1 MGAFF
6 TSRSGS
12 RRVDVPVRVLTADL
26 ELLLELFV
34 RLGVSTRSEG
44 CLELRDV
51 SVLLRTL
58 EELLDCCWR

>member
-1 MGAFF
+1 M
-6 TSRSGS
+6 
-12 RRVDVPVRVLTADL
+12 DVSVRVLTDDL
-26 ELLLELFV
+26 ELLLALFV